1 MPREPRPV
9 PAPGPTTP
17 MTGQPHGQ
25 RAEQEAQIAA
35 VPPAGAGPDPSSAA
49 KAMPF
54 APVGLSQPPEGDEL
68 NVPETA
74 GLPFGAGPGPEALQL
89 LTPQP
94 APPANASDL
103 ERLRPLLAS
112 LELLSSRP
120 GASETSRQLV
130 RTLRSQ
136 MPGQAG

>member
-25 RAEQEAQIAA
+25 RAQQEAQIAA
-35 VPPAGAGPDPSSAA
+35 VPPAGAGPDPSDAA

-54 APVGLSQPPEGDEL
+54 TPVGLGRAPEGDEAS
-68 NVPETA
+68 VPETA
-74 GLPFGAGPGPEALQL
+74 GLPFGAGPGPESLQV

-94 APPANASDL
+94 APPANAADL
-103 ERLRPLLAS
+103 ERLRPILGA
-112 LELLSSRP
+112 LELLASRP
-120 GASETSRQLV
+120 GASETSRQVV

-136 MPGQAG
+136 MPKQAG